1 LRAGIRRLIG
11 QEYPSAGRPAF
22 VRLFLALQL
31 GGVASG
37 METQPRAEQP
47 LTELPMVRPA
57 VLGATG
63 SLARPAIRARAPLR
77 LGLAGGG
84 TDLSPY
90 CDEHGGAVLNV
101 TIDRY
106 AHAFVGP
113 ATGGVR
119 LHAADLDV
127 RESFAPSD
135 TLDAGR
141 LRLHRAVHKRFVDEF
156 LGGEW
161 INLTVTTSVDSPPGS
176 GLGSSSALVVALVE
190 AYRAYFDIPLDP
202 YQVARLAFEI
212 ERRDLGLAGGRQDQ
226 YAAAF
231 GGVNFIEFLPGDH
244 VIVNPLRIAP
254 HVLAE
259 FETSLVICFS
269 GQSRESSTII
279 EAQQLGMRR
288 ADDDALSALHTLKE
302 DALAM
307 KLALLSGRLDSM
319 AEILHRSWE
328 AKKRTAPGIETGL
341 IGELQAIGE
350 KAGACASKV
359 SGAGGGGFVMF
370 LVAPEDRQSLIQA
383 LNNHGPRASAV
394 KFTHTGAESW
404 RRLANSL

>member
-1 LRAGIRRLIG
+1 VT
-11 QEYPSAGRPAF
+11 EYA
-22 VRLFLALQL
+22 
-31 GGVASG
+31 
-37 METQPRAEQP
+37 M
-47 LTELPMVRPA
+47 
-57 VLGATG
+57 
-63 SLARPAIRARAPLR
+63 ARPADPGTSAATVRHAVRARAPLR

-106 AHAFVGP
+106 AHAFIGP
-113 ATGGVR
+113 AVDGVR

-135 TLDAGR
+135 ALDAGR
-141 LRLHRAVHKRFVDEF
+141 LRLHRAVHKRFMHDLF
-156 LGGEW
+156 GGEW

-190 AYRAYFDIPLDP
+190 AYRAYVDLPLDP

-212 ERRDLGLAGGRQDQ
+212 ERHDLGLAGGRQDQ

-231 GGVNFIEFLPGDH
+231 GGVNFIEFLPGDRA
-244 VIVNPLRIAP
+244 IVNPLRIS
-254 HVLAE
+254 HQVLAE

-279 EAQQLGMRR
+279 EAQQQGMRR
-288 ADDDALSALHTLKE
+288 HDEDALEALHTLKD
-302 DALAM
+302 DAVAM
-307 KLALLSGRLDSM
+307 KSALLSGRLATM
-319 AEILHRSWE
+319 AEILQRSWE

-341 IGELQAIGE
+341 IGELRAVGE
-350 KAGACASKV
+350 RAGARASKV

-383 LNNHGPRASAV
+383 LNNHGSRASAV
-394 KFTHTGAESW
+394 KFTQIGAESW